1 MRDHRPEAE
10 NRPPYREKN
19 AVGSFWQIL
28 HLFAETCRSERNLA
42 WVLMAL
48 LAASTA
54 FLLALNPILTHF
66 K

>member
-10 NRPPYREKN
+10 NRPYREKSE
-19 AVGSFWQIL
+19 VGPFWQIL

-42 WVLMAL
+42 WVLMAF